1 MDALRSD
8 AIPSLTSSEKDVY
21 YYNEILHLSIKI
33 INDGQLGY
41 NEYNFNI

>member
-1 MDALRSD
+1 MRSPFFNLL
-8 AIPSLTSSEKDVY
+8 IKDVY